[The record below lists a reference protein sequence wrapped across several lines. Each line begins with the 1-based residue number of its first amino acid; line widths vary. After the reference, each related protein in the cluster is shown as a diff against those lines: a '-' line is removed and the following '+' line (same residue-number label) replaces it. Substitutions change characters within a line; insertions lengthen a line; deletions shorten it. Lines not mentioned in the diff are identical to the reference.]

1 MTTKTEKAKRCQWR
15 WLLGLVV
22 LLTGAFSSADAQNTW
37 TSGECTVAVNG
48 GSLNVTKASGDGR
61 MADYDVQDGNEPGWY
76 ETRNQVS
83 VIVIE
88 DGVTSIGADCF
99 RDFEK
104 ATIVILSEGLTSIGK
119 ESFAGCASL
128 GSITIPS
135 TVTNIGPDAFYLC
148 HPSLLNVYCYAD
160 PAKLTWID
168 NGSNDFVLIGTKSTA
183 CHVRGAD
190 LATYK
195 AKFADVNITF
205 LGDLDYKDDSWQSG
219 DCWVTLDDDGTLTV
233 TKMEGGEGRM
243 DDYQDYRRSPW
254 YKYAAKVKSLVIGEG
269 VTVIG
274 QRAFEEC
281 VNLETV
287 TLPEGVTTIEYASFK
302 GCTGLKTVTIPSTVT
317 KINLPFEGCPAVDDL
332 YLYPLPTELDEW
344 WMIDSELKADKG
356 TRCHV
361 KAGYQRTYESTYAQ
375 HNVTFVGDL
384 PDDDPGLAIDATNF
398 PDANF
403 RQLIHDL
410 PENNGDD
417 YLSYDEIS
425 SIEELYATGYEIKD
439 LKGVE
444 HFRELKLLFCG
455 NNQLTTLNLSGNTKL
470 ESLRCGNNQLTTLR
484 LSACTK
490 LNSLDCSHNQLTTLD
505 VSQNPLLT
513 NIECTFNQIKGLG
526 MDAFASSL
534 RADGGQIHLLAEK
547 DPDGNALTLNQLKII
562 RGKGWTV
569 YYQKASSEF
578 DWIVYE
584 GEQYTIFIVDTQVTD
599 MNKDDVLGDGSVKYE
614 PGDGVGILTFTGNK
628 LTAPDNKFVITA
640 QGVDL
645 VINAPEDGLTLE
657 SQYGIDM
664 RGNNLTV
671 NGDITFKTEFNPV
684 YSCADFIVNGDLTA
698 SNINVQN
705 GTIIVNGNTK
715 MTADTYSTC
724 LSATSVVLNGAKHEL
739 SGGACI
745 RATNVTIAGDLTATA
760 SGDCAIWANDN
771 LTVASGTWTVS
782 AKSTA
787 IRSGKKFTIPD
798 THGIKTPVLGKII
811 QTSSYLTVWNP
822 NTSEYN
828 PGGAKEVEIVD
839 YPCLYLSEYEYCSS
853 QLSAADGQEGT
864 VAIVRNIKKNGWN
877 TFAAPIAITD
887 LEGTFGQGVK
897 VKQLTGSSLIGGTLK
912 LTFTDA
918 DRIEPGKPYLVRVKE
933 TVNLKGCVFEGVTI
947 SKDIVPTV
955 TDAVDLVPTLGRTTV
970 EGDNPKSVMVF
981 YDDYYGLVFAQ
992 ELPAL
997 MNGFRA
1003 YFRLKDPDAVR
1014 SISMSLDDDG
1024 GATLVNS
1031 VGVRSTSGRL
1041 LPEGRKNSEQLAD
1054 EWYTVDGRKLSGQ
1067 PTAKGVYI
1075 NKGKKTI
1082 IK

>member
-1 MTTKTEKAKRCQWR
+1 MKLRKLKSMMWSRVAILVLAL
-15 WLLGLVV
+15 LLG
-22 LLTGAFSSADAQNTW
+22 AFTTADAQDTW

-48 GSLNVTKASGDGR
+48 GSLNVTKANGNGR

-76 ETRNQVS
+76 AARKKVS

-88 DGVTSIGADCF
+88 EGVTSIGTDCF
-99 RDFEK
+99 RDFEN
-104 ATIVILSEGLTSIGK
+104 ATIVILAEGLTSIGK
-119 ESFAGCASL
+119 ESFVGCRSL
-128 GSITIPS
+128 GSIVIPS

-168 NGSNDFVLIGTKSTA
+168 NGSNDFTWFSAENLKTSA

-219 DCWVTLDDDGTLTV
+219 DCWVTLDDDGTLTI
-233 TKMEGGEGRM
+233 TNMEGGEGRM

-254 YKYAAKVKSLVIGEG
+254 YKYASKVKSVVIGEG

-274 QRAFEEC
+274 KRAFDEC

-287 TLPEGVTTIEYASFK
+287 TLPEGVTTINADAFI
-302 GCTGLKTVTIPSTVT
+302 GCTGLKTVTIPSTVSY
-317 KINLPFEGCPAVDDL
+317 IDVMAFGGCSAVDDL
-332 YLYPLPTELDEW
+332 YLYPLPTDLEW
-344 WMIDSELKADKG
+344 WMTSSELKPNKG

-361 KAGYQRTYESTYAQ
+361 KAGYQRTYESTYSQ
-375 HNVTFVGDL
+375 YNVTFVGDL
-384 PDDDPGLAIDATNF
+384 PDDNPGLAIDATNF

-403 RQLIHDL
+403 RQLVHDL
-410 PENNGDD
+410 QENNGDD
-417 YLSYDEIS
+417 YLNYDEIS
-425 SIEELYATGYEIKD
+425 SIEILYASGYEIKD

-444 HFRELKLLFCG
+444 HFRELKRLYCSG
-455 NNQLTTLNLSGNTKL
+455 NQLTTLNLSGNTKL
-470 ESLRCGNNQLTTLR
+470 QSLNCTHNQLTTLR
-484 LSACTK
+484 LSACANLT
-490 LNSLDCSHNQLTTLD
+490 SLECSYNQLTTLD
-505 VSQNPLLT
+505 VSQNPRL
-513 NIECTFNQIKGLG
+513 NSIDCTFNQIKGLG

-534 RADGGQIHLLAEK
+534 RADGGGRLYFLAEK
-547 DPDGNALTLNQLKII
+547 DSDGNDLTLNQLRIV
-562 RGKGWTV
+562 RSKGWTV

-584 GEQYTIFIVDTQVTD
+584 GEQYTIKIAGTQVTD

-614 PGDGVGILTFTGNK
+614 PGDGVGILTLTSNK
-628 LTAPDNKFVITA
+628 LTAPDHTYIIIA

-671 NGDITFKTEFNPV
+671 NGDITFKTEFDPV
-684 YSCADFIVNGDLTA
+684 YSCADFIVNGNLTA
-698 SNINVQN
+698 TNVNIDAGSV
-705 GTIIVNGNTK
+705 IVNGNTK
-715 MTADTYSTC
+715 MSSVSGTSISA
-724 LSATSVVLNGAKHEL
+724 ATSVVLNGTKHEL

-760 SGDCAIWANDN
+760 SGNCAIWANDN
-771 LTVASGTWTVS
+771 LTMASGTWTVS
-782 AKSTA
+782 ANNSA
-787 IRSGKKFTIPD
+787 IRCGKKFTIPD
-798 THGIKTPVLGKII
+798 THGIKSPTFGRIGTISDYISDYQTVLDVNDK
-811 QTSSYLTVWNP
+811 V
-822 NTSEYN
+822 
-828 PGGAKEVEIVD
+828 AKHVEIVD
-839 YPCLYLSEYEYCSS
+839 YPCLYLYDNKDCSS
-853 QLSAADGQEGT
+853 QLSAADGQKST
-864 VAIVRNIKKNGWN
+864 VALNRTLYKNGWN
-877 TFAAPIAITD
+877 SFAAPFAITD

-897 VKQLTGSSLIGGTLK
+897 VRQLISSTLTGGTLK
-912 LTFTDA
+912 LTFADA
-918 DRIEPGKPYLVRVKE
+918 DRIEPGKPYLVRVNE
-933 TVNLKGCVFEGVTI
+933 TVNLTNHLFENVTV

-955 TDAVDLVPTLGRTTV
+955 TDAVDLIPTLSMTTV
-970 EGDNPKSVMVF
+970 EGDPKSVMVLF
-981 YDDYYGLVFAQ
+981 QSYGLVFAQ
-992 ELPAL
+992 ELPAQ
-997 MNGFRA
+997 MRAFRA

-1014 SISMSLDDDG
+1014 SISMNLDDG

-1031 VGVRSTSGRL
+1031 ERV
-1041 LPEGRKNSEQLAD
+1041 KSEELTD
-1054 EWYTVDGRKLSGQ
+1054 TWFTVDGRKLSGR

-1075 NKGKKTI
+1075 YKGKKTI